1 MFRKEYRGK
10 AKDPAGQEARDAA
23 NQLPR
28 CNCGNLAS
36 ACSGGECWTCA
47 AKRHEAQR

>member
-1 MFRKEYRGK
+1 MLPYQK
-10 AKDPAGQEARDAA
+10 ADAA
-23 NQLPR
+23 AQIAKELPLPR

-47 AKRHEAQR
+47 AKRYEAQR